1 MRQRSM
7 GLRKAVVALA
17 LILMPCAASA
27 GLTGDTITATLT
39 DVDTSTVI
47 FTGNAIVLD
56 PGGPE
61 FAGTFGLFS
70 SWSLDML
77 DNGFELSAGCTAS
90 LGNCEFPSGL
100 TLALSGL
107 DFTPP
112 ANLLGLATFSS
123 DELIVVGS
131 PVVTPSSITIT
142 FDSFTLGST
151 VIPPQIVVFEAT
163 FQTEPRADPSV
174 PLPGTLLLVSAGLG
188 LGALALR
195 RPRA

>member
-7 GLRKAVVALA
+7 GLRKAVLALA

-47 FTGNAIVLD
+47 FTGSAIVLD

-90 LGNCEFPSGL
+90 FENCEFPAGL

-142 FDSFTLGST
+142 FDSYTLGST
-151 VIPPQIVVFEAT
+151 TPPQIVVFEAT
-163 FQTEPRADPSV
+163 FQTEPRADPGV

-188 LGALALR
+188 LAALALR